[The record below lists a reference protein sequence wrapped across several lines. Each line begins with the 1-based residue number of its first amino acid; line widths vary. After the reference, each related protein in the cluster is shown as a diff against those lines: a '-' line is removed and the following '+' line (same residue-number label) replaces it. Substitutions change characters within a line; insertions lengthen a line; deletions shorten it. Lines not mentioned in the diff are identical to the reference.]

1 MGSGEDPGTKK
12 DIANSDI
19 NQHLSDAG
27 LSSNLNSLDFSRL
40 VIQLQS
46 VLEFAKD
53 RDAAD
58 PASLLRNFEQAL
70 CRKTNLN
77 PAKLTVEFFQALIEH
92 ILAHL
97 GDYRATLQYQQQT
110 SVVETLLR
118 VMHEFLLFS
127 ASNKNTVQNEQP
139 CEYYLPG
146 TTNPLFP

>member
-1 MGSGEDPGTKK
+1 MGSGEDQGIKK
-12 DIANSDI
+12 DAANSDI

-58 PASLLRNFEQAL
+58 TASLLRNFEQAL
-70 CRKTNLN
+70 CRKTNLD
-77 PAKLTVEFFQALIEH
+77 PAKFTVDLFQALIEH

-97 GDYRATLQYQQQT
+97 GDYQATLQYQQQT

-127 ASNKNTVQNEQP
+127 ATH
-139 CEYYLPG
+139 
-146 TTNPLFP
+146 